1 MPDQRSSTRE
11 MLLEVEAILQF
22 LIKSQAAN
30 DENADVVV
38 PALANSAKEKLSN
51 AIARLPQ

>member
-1 MPDQRSSTRE
+1 MPDSPTTARE
-11 MLLEVEAILQF
+11 ILLEVEALLQF

-38 PALANSAKEKLSN
+38 PALAESARLKLSKVIEKL
-51 AIARLPQ
+51 PQ

>member
-1 MPDQRSSTRE
+1 MSESSAPARE
-11 MLLEVEAILQF
+11 RLLEAEALLQF

-38 PALANSAKEKLSN
+38 PALAKSIKAKIQEAMST
-51 AIARLPQ
+51 LPQ